1 MNPDLLD
8 MFNATFG
15 GPVIRQASAFIGESE
30 DSARTAVRSVGPAL
44 LAGLMQRMASPKGIS
59 EIFPIVTSDA
69 VDAGIGGKLSGVLA
83 NRGTLG
89 SLLTSGDT
97 LSGMVLGS
105 QTDAVAT
112 AIAAKSGV
120 RPNSAMTLLSLGAP
134 LLLGMLKK
142 FVANTDLD
150 ASALASLVMRQKDSL
165 KRSGLDD
172 HIARALGADS
182 RDALLDS
189 LPGKTAATPA
199 IAPAQSPRDKPWMPW
214 AIAAGI
220 AVFGVLFLVNR
231 TSEYQEAPDGAVQIA
246 EVADSSDRLH
256 VATAEDSAQV
266 HFESDD
272 ASIGQDDRRRIADMA
287 TSVRDTEQSLGITGY
302 TDRAG
307 DQDRNLELAADRT
320 QAVREALVSEG
331 IREDRIV
338 MDPPR
343 SVTGAG
349 TDEEASRVDID
360 TR

>member
-8 MFNATFG
+8 MFNAILG
-15 GPVIRQASAFIGESE
+15 GPVIRQTSAFIGESE
-30 DSARTAVRSVGPAL
+30 DNARTAVRSVGPAL
-44 LAGLMQRMASPKGIS
+44 LAGLMQRMASPRGIS

-69 VDAGIGGKLSGVLA
+69 VDAGIGGKLPGILA

-105 QTDAVAT
+105 HTDAVAT
-112 AIAAKSGV
+112 AIAARSSV

-142 FVANTDLD
+142 FVANNDLD

-172 HIARALGADS
+172 RIARALGVDS

-189 LPGKTAATPA
+189 LPGNAAASPPPASVQKT
-199 IAPAQSPRDKPWMPW
+199 RDKPWMPW

-231 TSEYQEAPDGAVQIA
+231 TSEHQEAPGGAVQIA
-246 EVADSSDRLH
+246 EIADSSDRLR
-256 VATAEDSAQV
+256 VATADSAQV
-266 HFESDD
+266 YFESGD

-302 TDRAG
+302 TDRSG
-307 DQDRNLELAADRT
+307 DQDQNLELAKDRA

-349 TDEEASRVDID
+349 TDEEARRVDID

>member
-8 MFNATFG
+8 MFNATFDG
-15 GPVIRQASAFIGESE
+15 AIIRQTSAFIGESE
-30 DSARTAVRSVGPAL
+30 DNARTAGRSVGSAL
-44 LAGLMQRMASPKGIS
+44 LAGLIQRMASPKGIS

-69 VDAGIGGKLSGVLA
+69 VDAGIGGKLPGILA

-105 QTDAVAT
+105 RTDAVAK
-112 AIAAKSGV
+112 AIAAKSGM

-142 FVANTDLD
+142 FVANNDLD

-165 KRSGLDD
+165 KRSDLDD
-172 HIARALGADS
+172 GIARALGVDS
-182 RDALLDS
+182 RAALLGS
-189 LPGKTAATPA
+189 LSGKTAMPPVMASD
-199 IAPAQSPRDKPWMPW
+199 QKVRDKPWMPW

-231 TSEYQEAPDGAVQIA
+231 TSEHQEAPGGAVQIA
-246 EVADSSDRLH
+246 EVADRSERVR
-256 VATAEDSAQV
+256 VATVDSTQV
-266 HFESDD
+266 YFESGD
-272 ASIGQDDRRRIADMA
+272 ASIGQDDRRRIADVA
-287 TSVRDTEQSLGITGY
+287 TSVRDTEQSLGVTGY
-302 TDRAG
+302 TDRTG
-307 DQDRNLELAADRT
+307 DQDQDLELARDRA

-343 SVTGAG
+343 SDTGAG
-349 TDEEASRVDID
+349 TDEEARRVDID
-360 TR
+360 AR

>member
-1 MNPDLLD
+1 MNPDLLEL
-8 MFNATFG
+8 FNATFG

-30 DSARTAVRSVGPAL
+30 DSARTAVRSIGPAL
-44 LAGLMQRMASPKGIS
+44 LAGLMQRMTSPKGIS

-69 VDAGIGGKLSGVLA
+69 VDAGIGGRLSSVLA

-89 SLLTSGDT
+89 SVLTSGDT

-112 AIAAKSGV
+112 AIAAKSGL

-134 LLLGMLKK
+134 LLLGLLKK
-142 FVANTDLD
+142 FVANNDLD

-172 HIARALGADS
+172 RIARALGADS
-182 RDALLDS
+182 RDALLSS
-189 LPGKTAATPA
+189 LPGKTAVSPA
-199 IAPAQSPRDKPWMPW
+199 SASVQKVRDKPWMPW
-214 AIAAGI
+214 AIASGI

-231 TSEYQEAPDGAVQIA
+231 TSEHQEAPGGAVQIA
-246 EVADSSDRLH
+246 EVADSSERLH
-256 VATAEDSAQV
+256 VATADSAQV
-266 HFESDD
+266 YFESGDT
-272 ASIGQDDRRRIADMA
+272 SIGRDDRRRIADMA
-287 TSVRDTEQSLGITGY
+287 TSVRDTEQSLGVTGY
-302 TDRAG
+302 TDRRG
-307 DQDRNLELAADRT
+307 DQDQDLELARDRA

-349 TDEEASRVDID
+349 TDEEARRVDID